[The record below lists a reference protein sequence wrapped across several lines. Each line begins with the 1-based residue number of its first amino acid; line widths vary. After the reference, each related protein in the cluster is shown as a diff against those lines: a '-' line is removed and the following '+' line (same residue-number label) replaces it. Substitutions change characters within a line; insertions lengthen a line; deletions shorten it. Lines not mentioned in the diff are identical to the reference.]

1 MPAFNW
7 RGIDIDQAAQMRPA
21 QLPTQ
26 CVDNLLSLE
35 YLSKAQHVAQI
46 LGAETAP
53 VFYLQLSRQCRDNL
67 LTIASAFALE
77 HFGADALTNAP
88 VKQRQSRIDSGGAQP
103 WPRQSGGE

>member
-1 MPAFNW
+1 
-7 RGIDIDQAAQMRPA
+7 MRPA

-53 VFYLQLSRQCRDNL
+53 VFYLQLSRQRRDNL
-67 LTIASAFALE
+67 LAVASARALE

-88 VKQRQSRIDSGGAQP
+88 VEQRQNRIDRRGQPSLGLDYQAAKSLTRPGADV
-103 WPRQSGGE
+103 